1 MNIIPDSFFGAMS
14 SGAVPP
20 IGTKIAHFFQAV
32 ARIMTAIADIQTTTA
47 GMDATQANW
56 QRRSDEWFHQMQVLP
71 IEIQQTELQ
80 ILGAQRRRDQALQEL
95 NNTQRQIE
103 HATEVLDFL
112 RDKFTATDLYLWL
125 RKETAALQAKTYDL
139 ALRAALEAQRAY
151 NFERGHTTRRFIPEQ
166 TWDNRHDG
174 LLAGERLECALRTM
188 EKAYLDENRRE
199 YELTKHI
206 SLRLQFPA
214 AYLALRTTGR
224 CQIDIPEWMFDLD
237 YPGQYMR
244 RIKDARLTL
253 ACVTGPYTGVHC
265 RLTLLS
271 SMTRIH
277 PEVRPPAH
285 HCCCGGK
292 RGSDYEVCADD
303 PRIVREYA
311 ARESIATSSGQ
322 NDSGMFELNFRDERY
337 LPFEYQGAVSR
348 WRIELPPENNY
359 FDLDTVSDVVLHLD
373 YTAREG
379 GEVLRAAAGDDA
391 RGRLPGDGLRLFDVR
406 HDFPDAWPL
415 AWRPGTE
422 VREAEEREASGDRRR
437 RSLRLGL
444 TPAMFPFVPGRPVRT
459 VDRVVLMFAAPDAEP
474 GRHHDIR
481 FWWTDDG
488 HERAAE
494 FTAVADSAWPGYF
507 CGTVDLHEIPLG
519 PLRDDR
525 PTACGFDFLAEA
537 GETRNVFVIAHYT
550 AEG

>member
-1 MNIIPDSFFGAMS
+1 
-14 SGAVPP
+14 
-20 IGTKIAHFFQAV
+20 
-32 ARIMTAIADIQTTTA
+32 
-47 GMDATQANW
+47 
-56 QRRSDEWFHQMQVLP
+56 
-71 IEIQQTELQ
+71 
-80 ILGAQRRRDQALQEL
+80 
-95 NNTQRQIE
+95 
-103 HATEVLDFL
+103 
-112 RDKFTATDLYLWL
+112 
-125 RKETAALQAKTYDL
+125 
-139 ALRAALEAQRAY
+139 
-151 NFERGHTTRRFIPEQ
+151 
-166 TWDNRHDG
+166 
-174 LLAGERLECALRTM
+174 
-188 EKAYLDENRRE
+188 
-199 YELTKHI
+199 
-206 SLRLQFPA
+206 
-214 AYLALRTTGR
+214 
-224 CQIDIPEWMFDLD
+224 
-237 YPGQYMR
+237 
-244 RIKDARLTL
+244 
-253 ACVTGPYTGVHC
+253 
-265 RLTLLS
+265 
-271 SMTRIH
+271 MTRIH
-277 PEVRPPAH
+277 PEARPPAH

-507 CGTVDLHEIPLG
+507 CGPVDLHESPLG

-525 PTACGFDFLAEA
+525 PAACGFDFLAEA